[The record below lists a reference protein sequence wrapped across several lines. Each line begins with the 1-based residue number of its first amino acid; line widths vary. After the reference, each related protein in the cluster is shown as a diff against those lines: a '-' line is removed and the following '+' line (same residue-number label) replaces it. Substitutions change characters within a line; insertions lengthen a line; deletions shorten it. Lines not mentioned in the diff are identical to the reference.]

1 MEKYIISESTVPIN
15 NISKY
20 QAGSRPNRS
29 ASDQLYLIG
38 AVIDHAKYLKR
49 SVYLVLYDFKQC
61 FDSLWLEDCLVSL
74 KNIGVNKELISI
86 IKDLNETAEIVVKTP
101 VGNTT
106 EFQVENIVKQ
116 GTVIGPILC
125 SASTAECCLEHR
137 SGGSSIGNTS
147 IRSLAY
153 VDDILDISEGVN
165 GAEDAHQTVI
175 NFTSKKRLKLS
186 GGKCHIV
193 INAKKHTEIPKLK
206 VNGESITTE
215 RSAKYLGDIINSKG
229 TMSDLVDDRVKKG
242 NASVVNIFSIV
253 QDVTFGAYTMEST
266 LLLHNSLFISSV
278 LFNSQSWSRLSK
290 KEVEKLKGC
299 QISFLKRM
307 MHAPKSTPNVITL
320 CELGIL
326 PIDFEISSRKLM
338 FLHHILK
345 VFTLYLKIRS
355 NRSSKRSLHRTTEVR
370 V

>member
-1 MEKYIISESTVPIN
+1 LPVCCLFNNIKRDGIPKQWNKVNIKTLYKNKGSKKNLENYRGIFLTEVFSKLMEKYIISESTVPIN

-165 GAEDAHQTVI
+165 GAEDALMEQ
-175 NFTSKKRLKLS
+175 KM
-186 GGKCHIV
+186 
-193 INAKKHTEIPKLK
+193 HTK
-206 VNGESITTE
+206 
-215 RSAKYLGDIINSKG
+215 
-229 TMSDLVDDRVKKG
+229 
-242 NASVVNIFSIV
+242 
-253 QDVTFGAYTMEST
+253 
-266 LLLHNSLFISSV
+266 
-278 LFNSQSWSRLSK
+278 QS
-290 KEVEKLKGC
+290 
-299 QISFLKRM
+299 
-307 MHAPKSTPNVITL
+307 
-320 CELGIL
+320 
-326 PIDFEISSRKLM
+326 
-338 FLHHILK
+338 
-345 VFTLYLKIRS
+345 
-355 NRSSKRSLHRTTEVR
+355 
-370 V
+370 